1 MSKSFEYF
9 FNLITQAVHL
19 NEQEEWLRKNC
30 LTYSVRRFR
39 SFVLIHTYVLT
50 IVSQTLYFW
59 TNCYWKIRLNFLLA
73 AFYFLLIA
81 YYILLIPCLL
91 IKNNTFISNTKL
103 KLARNQANAKQHSE
117 AELNCYLENIHIL
130 HPHCYPKITWSIL
143 KYK

>member
-73 AFYFLLIA
+73 ACYFLVIA
-81 YYILLIPCLL
+81 YYFLLIPCLL

-103 KLARNQANAKQHSE
+103 KLAKIKQKLSNTPR
-117 AELNCYLENIHIL
+117 LNFDWKTTKCVKSS
-130 HPHCYPKITWSIL
+130 HPVLMRLYD
-143 KYK
+143 